1 MLVHLVTIFP
11 EYFGPS
17 LACSVLRIAQEK
29 QVLQVET
36 VNLRDFA
43 DDAYRTVDDYP
54 FGGGAGMIMKPE
66 PIFRA
71 VRQIASGEVTSD
83 GRRATG
89 GGAPAW
95 TILFSPQG
103 RTLTQDRVRALADKA
118 HLILVCGHYKGVDQ
132 RVSDHLV
139 DEEIS
144 LGDYILSGG
153 EAAALV
159 LLEAVARLLPG
170 VVGDEESVN
179 TDSFMAGLLD
189 APYYTRPRDFE
200 GYVVPEV
207 LVSGDH
213 ERVRQERHRQALE
226 ATRARRP
233 DLFARYPLTEQDKKL
248 LMQEEG

>member
-11 EYFGPS
+11 EYFPDP

-29 QVLQVET
+29 KVLQVET
-36 VNLRDFA
+36 VSLRDFA

-54 FGGGAGMIMKPE
+54 FGGGAGMVMKPE

-71 VRQIASGEVTSD
+71 VRQVRTATS
-83 GRRATG
+83 
-89 GGAPAW
+89 W
-95 TILFSPQG
+95 SILFSPQG
-103 RTLTQDRVRALADKA
+103 RVLTEDRVQELAAKP
-118 HLILVCGHYKGVDQ
+118 HLVLICGHYKGVDQ
-132 RVSDHLV
+132 RVSEHLA
-139 DEEIS
+139 DEEVSI
-144 LGDYILSGG
+144 GDYVLSGG
-153 EAAALV
+153 ETAALV

-200 GYVVPEV
+200 GMLVPEV

-213 ERVRQERHRQALE
+213 ARVRRWRQRRALE
-226 ATRARRP
+226 TTRTRRP
-233 DLFARYPLTEQDKKL
+233 DLFAQHALSAEEKKL
-248 LMQEEG
+248 LLEED